1 MQKTHEVRVCSLG
14 REDPLEKEMATHSSI
29 LAWRIPWTE
38 EPGGLQFMWLQESDA
53 CMRAKSLQSC
63 STLCG
68 PMDCSPPGSSVHGI
82 LQTRILEWVAM
93 PSSKGS
99 SQPRDQTQV
108 SASLAAWFFTTSAT
122 WETHESESHSVV
134 SDSLRPHGLYSPW
147 NSPGQNTGASSFS
160 LLQGIFP
167 SQGLNPGLV
176 HCRQILYQLSHKAST
191 RILEWVAYPFSSGS
205 SPPRNQTG
213 VSCIAGGFF
222 TN

>member
-1 MQKTHEVRVCSLG
+1 
-14 REDPLEKEMATHSSI
+14 
-29 LAWRIPWTE
+29 
-38 EPGGLQFMWLQESDA
+38 
-53 CMRAKSLQSC
+53 
-63 STLCG
+63 
-68 PMDCSPPGSSVHGI
+68 MDCSPPGSSVHGI

-108 SASLAAWFFTTSAT
+108 SASLAARFFTTSAT
-122 WETHESESHSVV
+122 WETHESESHSVM

-167 SQGLNPGLV
+167 SQGLNPGLAS
-176 HCRQILYQLSHKAST
+176 CRQILYQLSHKGST